1 MARLP
6 ILKTSNE
13 PSAED
18 LVRLYHRAILHF
30 TRHLGEEA
38 ALDAGTA
45 FTNPEMDRVDDA
57 NVLLDAA
64 VSEGEGVE
72 AVMREVEEHFRSA
85 GTRCRSVV
93 PNPAAPSATTE
104 PLVAHLLSTGWRRHA
119 ADILHLSGTPR
130 STIHEVA
137 GLTIIPARASF
148 RHTRALAE
156 ECAADCDEPQ
166 LADAIMAHLDDP
178 HWDAPLALKDSTAVA
193 AVGVLAVGDVGAI
206 DELYVAKEYR
216 RQGIGRTMMGRALE
230 ICARSLFKHV
240 MLSVPPNN
248 EPAQALYAALGFR
261 KIGEIVSYREPEAT
275 A

>member
-1 MARLP
+1 MTRLP
-6 ILKTSNE
+6 ILKVSHE

-18 LVRLYHRAILHF
+18 LVRLYHRAILHL

-64 VSEGEGVE
+64 VPEGEGPG
-72 AVMREVEEHFRSA
+72 AVMREVEEHFRAA

-93 PNPAAPSATTE
+93 PNPAAPASMTE
-104 PLVAHLLSTGWRRHA
+104 PLVAHLRSSGWRRHA
-119 ADILHLSGTPR
+119 ADILHLSGAPR
-130 STIHEVA
+130 SPIREIA
-137 GLTIIPARASF
+137 GLTIVPARASF

-156 ECAADCDEPQ
+156 ECAAEAGEPQ

-178 HWDAPLALKDSTAVA
+178 HWDALLALKDGAAVA
-193 AVGVLAVGDVGAI
+193 TIGVLAVGDVGTI
-206 DELYVAKEYR
+206 DEVYVAKDHR

-240 MLSVPPNN
+240 MLGVPPQN
-248 EPAQALYAALGFR
+248 EPAQALYGALGFR
-261 KIGEIVSYREPEAT
+261 KIGEIVSYRAAEVT

>member
-1 MARLP
+1 MALLP
-6 ILKTSNE
+6 ILKVSHD
-13 PSAED
+13 PSADD

-30 TRHLGEEA
+30 TRHLGEET

-64 VSEGEGVE
+64 VPDGEPVE
-72 AVMREVEEHFRSA
+72 AVMREVEEHFLAA

-93 PNPAAPSATTE
+93 PNPAVPAARTE
-104 PLVAHLLSTGWRRHA
+104 PLVAHLLSARWRRHA
-119 ADILHLSGTPR
+119 ADVLHLSGAPR
-130 STIHEVA
+130 SPVREVA

-156 ECAADCDEPQ
+156 ACAAEAGEPQ

-178 HWDAPLALKDSTAVA
+178 HWDALLALRDGTAVA
-193 AVGVLAVGDVGAI
+193 AIGVLAVGDVGTI
-206 DELYVAKEYR
+206 DKLYVAKDHR

-230 ICARSLFKHV
+230 ICARSLFRNV
-240 MLSVPPNN
+240 MLSVLPKNN
-248 EPAQALYAALGFR
+248 AAQALYRGLGFR
-261 KIGEIVSYREPEAT
+261 KVGEVVSYRAP
-275 A
+275 